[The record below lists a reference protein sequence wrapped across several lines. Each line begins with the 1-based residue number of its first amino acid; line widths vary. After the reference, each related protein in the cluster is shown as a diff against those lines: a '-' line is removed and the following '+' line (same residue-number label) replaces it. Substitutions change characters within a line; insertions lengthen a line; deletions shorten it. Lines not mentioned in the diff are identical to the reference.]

1 MLFKNAIDSVTHLF
15 FPHICAACGSDIISQ
30 QQLLCLTCTEK
41 LPLTNYHAYPDNPV
55 EKTFW
60 GRIPLIYASSYLYF
74 SKDSIVQQLMHQFKY
89 KGNQD
94 IGTYFGKKMGAA
106 FQTATRLQKPD
117 FLVPL
122 PLHPSREKKRGYN
135 QAGILC
141 DGMSEAMNIPVL
153 RQAVTRKTHTETQT
167 HKNRA
172 SRWQNMDGRFWI
184 GDPSILENKHVML
197 VDDVITT
204 GATLEA
210 CGQELLKAKGLLLS
224 IATLAYTSV

>member
-1 MLFKNAIDSVTHLF
+1 MLFKHAIESVTHLF
-15 FPHICAACGSDIISQ
+15 FPHICAGCGSDMISQ
-30 QQLLCLTCTEK
+30 QQLLCITCTEN
-41 LPLTNYHAYPDNPV
+41 LPLTNYDSYADNPV

-60 GRIPLIYASSYLYF
+60 GRIPLLYASSYLYF

-89 KGNQD
+89 KGNLD
-94 IGTYFGKKMGAA
+94 IGIYFGKKMGAA
-106 FQTATRLQKPD
+106 FQSGNRVPAPD
-117 FLVPL
+117 YLVPL
-122 PLHPSREKKRGYN
+122 PLHPSREKQRGYN

-141 DGMSEAMNIPVL
+141 DGMAEAMKIPVL
-153 RQAVTRKTHTETQT
+153 RQAVTRKTRTETQT
-167 HKNRA
+167 HKNRS

-184 GDPSILENKHVML
+184 ENPGILENKHVML

-224 IATLAYTSV
+224 IVTLAYTTA